1 MSSTT
6 ENVSAG
12 REATVEEPPKLS
24 PRQRKASNIA
34 DAASGGIRG
43 ILIKIIALGVLD
55 ALALTAIFIL
65 LAQREWLVIGI
76 VVVAT
81 GLINW
86 IYLSKRKLPAKYLTP
101 GVIFLV
107 IFQIFVL
114 GYTAYIGFTN
124 YGTGHNG
131 TKEQAVSA
139 LMSSALERVEDSP
152 TYAVTVLERAGQ
164 LNLLVTDP
172 DGEASVGNAE
182 TPLRTVDNAE
192 FDGDKAVALDG
203 YTTLSFQEILAESD
217 AITELFVPASEDPND
232 GALRTPDG
240 SSGYLYVSTLEYDE
254 AAGTMT
260 DTTTGTVYTD
270 NGTGAFT
277 ADDGE
282 QLLPGW
288 QIVVGGE
295 NFVRALTDESIRG
308 PLVYVTIWTFVFA
321 IVSVATTFFLGLF
334 LAIVFNDMRMRGRK
348 FYRVL
353 MILPYAFPS
362 FLSALVWAGLM
373 NESFGFINQVLLGGA
388 DVPWL
393 TDPTLA
399 KVSILIVNLWLGFPY
414 MFLVC
419 TGALQSIPEELQEA
433 ATVDG
438 AKPWAVFRLIKLP
451 LLLVSV
457 APLLIAS
464 FAFNF
469 NNFNLIYMLT
479 NGGPRDSS
487 APIPVGHTDI
497 LISMVYKVA
506 FTGQTRDYGLASA
519 FSIIIFLIVAI
530 IAIISFRK
538 TKALED
544 LN

>member
-6 ENVSAG
+6 ENVSTG
-12 REATVEEPPKLS
+12 REAPLEEPPKLS

-34 DAASGGIRG
+34 DAASGGIRV
-43 ILIKIIALGVLD
+43 ILVKIIALGILD

-76 VVVAT
+76 IVIAT

-86 IYLSKRKLPAKYLTP
+86 IYLGRRKLPAKYLTP
-101 GVIFLV
+101 GVIFLLV
-107 IFQIFVL
+107 FQVFVL

-131 TKEQAVSA
+131 TKDQAVSA

-152 TYAVTVLERAGQ
+152 TFAVTVLERAGS

-172 DGEASVGNAE
+172 DGDVSVGNAE
-182 TPLRTVDNAE
+182 TPLRAVDNAE
-192 FDGDKAVALDG
+192 FEGDKAVGLDG
-203 YTTLSFQEILAESD
+203 YSTLSFQEIIAQSD
-217 AITELFVPASEDPND
+217 AITALAVPASDDPND

-240 SSGYLYVSTLEYDE
+240 TSGYLYVSNLEYDE

-288 QIVVGGE
+288 QIVVGAD

-362 FLSALVWAGLM
+362 FLSALVWAGMM

-388 DVPWL
+388 SVPWL

-487 APIPVGHTDI
+487 APIPVGYTDI

-519 FSIIIFLIVAI
+519 FSIIIFIVVAI

>member
-1 MSSTT
+1 MSTMTS
-6 ENVSAG
+6 NVGVDAGEPTPEKPSKRQRQAGHIADLASAG
-12 REATVEEPPKLS
+12 IKVL
-24 PRQRKASNIA
+24 
-34 DAASGGIRG
+34 
-43 ILIKIIALGVLD
+43 LIKIIALGILD
-55 ALALTAIFIL
+55 ALALTAVFIL
-65 LAQREWLVIGI
+65 IGQREWLVTAI
-76 VVVAT
+76 VVIAT

-86 IYLSKRKLPAKYLTP
+86 IYLGRRRLPAKYLTP
-101 GVIFLV
+101 GVIFLL
-107 IFQIFVL
+107 IFQVFVL

-131 TKEQAVSA
+131 TKDQAVSA

-152 TYAVTVLERAGQ
+152 TFAVTVLEQGDT

-172 DGEASVGNAE
+172 DGAVRVGNAE
-182 TPLRTVDNAE
+182 TPLHAVDNAQM
-192 FDGDKAVALDG
+192 DGGKAVGLDG
-203 YTTLSFQEILAESD
+203 YSTLSFQEILAQSD
-217 AITELFVPASEDPND
+217 AITALAVPESEDPND

-240 SSGYLYVSTLEYDE
+240 SSGYLYVSNLEYDE

-260 DTTTGTVYTD
+260 DTRTDTVYTD
-270 NGTGAFT
+270 DGSGAFT
-277 ADDGE
+277 AADGE
-282 QLLPGW
+282 QLMPGW
-288 QIVVGGE
+288 QVVVGAD

-321 IVSVATTFFLGLF
+321 LVSVATTFFLGLF

-362 FLSALVWAGLM
+362 FLSALVWAGMM

-388 DVPWL
+388 AVPWL

-451 LLLVSV
+451 LLLVSL

-519 FSIIIFLIVAI
+519 FTIIIFIVVAI
-530 IAIISFRK
+530 ISIISFRK
-538 TKALED
+538 TKALEE